1 MQEIESFVEAF
12 YEKYEESGYCMEE
25 DQELPPKDVLTEVCQ
40 TLLHVSCM
48 REEGRYSRFRVCFLT
63 PESGFLEP
71 YIYAHAL
78 RFETPVAFTPKALYK
93 LAPAL
98 NADMSYLMLDISEKP
113 YKAVGVISAY
123 TTWEKIMKR
132 EITRGIRM
140 PRIPNILVSAPEY
153 ISACF
158 GETSLVAYRYGECM
172 HFRTDVFTS
181 TIIADQLA
189 RGSHIKLA
197 DMQKLIYPLLWL
209 MHAMGH
215 GGLLFIVPSAEQC
228 EEFAT
233 YKYRMYSR
241 FPAHLSGSDCGIPD
255 EHNTREI
262 STYATLIA
270 QLTLVDGGVI
280 LTKDME
286 LIGFGAEVHSERI
299 RKRGVKM
306 RFIRYDGTEDNT
318 RRFNDYGMRHRSCY
332 NFCYDVDGAVGII
345 VSQDGVV
352 EVCTRE
358 KDRIVVYDN
367 VGLPL
372 L

>member
-1 MQEIESFVEAF
+1 
-12 YEKYEESGYCMEE
+12 MEE

-318 RRFNDYGMRHRSCY
+318 RRFNDYGMRHRACY